1 MAVFEELNA
10 LNINGHTEQKKVEG
24 KELTYLSWP
33 WAWAE
38 VKKRY
43 PDAHYTIWRNAEG
56 LPYTE
61 DPQTGYMVYTSVT
74 IDGITHEMWL
84 PVMNGA
90 NRAMKR
96 EPYEY
101 TTRFG
106 VKGVEAATMMDI
118 NKTIMRCLVKNLAMF
133 GLGLYLYAGE
143 DIPEAEQE
151 QKKEEPAG
159 PEFTRPAVKPEA
171 KVSAVTNVVEL
182 PKVAKKEEPKQEKA
196 IPTNPVLKYLL
207 NEMAIMREARGL
219 TPSQNN
225 KLFKDQHE
233 ALIKSKIAPDK
244 KLEEYTMQEAEALIQ
259 AMWKCFS
266 PKGTEL
272 KTE

>member
-1 MAVFEELNA
+1 MAVFEELNG

-43 PDAHYTIWRNAEG
+43 PDAHYTIWRNANG

-61 DPQTGYMVYTSVT
+61 DEQTGYMVYTSVT

-96 EPYEY
+96 APYKYSTKYGE
-101 TTRFG
+101 
-106 VKGVEAATMMDI
+106 KSVEAATMMDI

-133 GLGLYLYAGE
+133 GLGLYIYAGE
-143 DIPEAEQE
+143 DLPEVEQEDQKQSAAPKAPPVRRSGPENAAVTTSRTIPQEAAEQP
-151 QKKEEPAG
+151 KKG
-159 PEFTRPAVKPEA
+159 PEGPEPGPNETPGA
-171 KVSAVTNVVEL
+171 YIKRRIVEIG
-182 PKVAKKEEPKQEKA
+182 KRSEKFNFM
-196 IPTNPVLKYLL
+196 T
-207 NEMAIMREARGL
+207 ARA
-219 TPSQNN
+219 
-225 KLFKDQHE
+225 
-233 ALIKSKIAPDK
+233 ALIEGGVIEDIPSA
-244 KLEEYTMQEAEALIQ
+244 TMNMKQARALMDAIEANSAK
-259 AMWKCFS
+259 A
-266 PKGTEL
+266 G
-272 KTE
+272 